1 MAFKMSRKTYQSIAQ
16 KMKEMTDINR
26 NRTELVK
33 HLNKQT

>member
-16 KMKEMTDINR
+16 KMKEMTDINK

>member
-1 MAFKMSRKTYQSIAQ
+1 MAFKMSHKTYQSIAQ